1 MERLR
6 NSPEVTQV
14 VSGNQDEPRTLDT
27 GLRVQR
33 CWKPGL
39 TGLGKV
45 WENSKQKSREQVGRA
60 VG

>member
-14 VSGNQDEPRTLDT
+14 VSGNQDDT